1 MGTRKQRA
9 WQIYNTMN
17 NYPQW
22 KREHGQSQVVKIQL
36 VKATM
41 THAESWTEQRTWCLR
56 KWNPRKPGHLEVR
69 SVVSATWRLID
80 YPGKNTGVGGCALL
94 QGPFL
99 TQGSKLC
106 FLHLLHWQVGSSS
119 LAPPGKPQKKNNQ
132 GRFLTDRTLLKSK
145 QTTKETY
152 DVVRWYVYQQHG
164 VTEIH
169 SFY

>member
-1 MGTRKQRA
+1 
-9 WQIYNTMN
+9 
-17 NYPQW
+17 
-22 KREHGQSQVVKIQL
+22 
-36 VKATM
+36 M

-106 FLHLLHWQVGSSS
+106 FLHFLHWQVGSSS

-132 GRFLTDRTLLKSK
+132 HWLCNPVDTDSGCTWNSGSLAAMIMTVFYHRSRTMCAVIFFSRWKRMLFKSTW
-145 QTTKETY
+145 TTVPAHSLPPT
-152 DVVRWYVYQQHG
+152 QH
-164 VTEIH
+164 
-169 SFY
+169 S